1 MTDTSPSLLRRIV
14 LSPSG
19 AIGLVLILMVVAMA
33 ALAGY
38 LFPQGPWSMVA
49 RPYLWPGRNEAA
61 LFGTDPLG
69 RDILAGIF
77 YGARVSLL
85 VGLVA
90 TACALVIGITV
101 GSIAGYFGGAIDALL
116 MRITDAFQTIPGFL
130 FAIVL
135 VGVLS
140 PSITNIII
148 AIAVVSW
155 PPIARLTRAEVL
167 KVRAMEY
174 VQACKLMGMSSARI
188 ILTQVLPNS
197 LSPVIVATAVLVAI
211 AIITEAGLSFLGL
224 GDPNVMSWG
233 TLINIGRPAIRTS
246 WYISLIPS
254 GFVVLTVLALNLLGD
269 AINDALNPHF
279 RKR

>member
-1 MTDTSPSLLRRIV
+1 MLRRV
-14 LSPSG
+14 LLSPAG
-19 AIGLVLILMVVAMA
+19 FVGLLLLLMIVGMA
-33 ALAGY
+33 LSAGY
-38 LFPQGPWSMVA
+38 FFPKGPWALVA
-49 RPYLWPGRNEAA
+49 RPYMWPGQRPGL
-61 LFGTDPLG
+61 LFGTDSLG
-69 RDILAGIF
+69 RDILAAIF
-77 YGARVSLL
+77 YGSRVSLI

-90 TACALVIGITV
+90 TVCALAVGITV
-101 GSIAGYFGGAIDALL
+101 GSIAGYFGRGVDAVL

-135 VGVLS
+135 VSILS
-140 PSITNIII
+140 PSVTNIVI

-155 PPIARLTRAEVL
+155 PPVARLTRAEVL
-167 KVRAMEY
+167 RVRETEY
-174 VQACKLMGMSSARI
+174 VQSCKIIGMSTPRI

-197 LSPVIVATAVLVAI
+197 LSPVIVVAAVLVAT

-233 TLINIGRPAIRTS
+233 TLINVGRPSIRST
-246 WYISLIPS
+246 WFICVLP
-254 GFVVLTVLALNLLGD
+254 GLFVVMTVLALNLLGD

>member
-1 MTDTSPSLLRRIV
+1 MTEKSPSLLRRIV

-19 AIGLVLILMVVAMA
+19 AIGLVLILMVIAMA
-33 ALAGY
+33 ASAGY

-49 RPYLWPGRNEAA
+49 RPYLWPGRNEAV

-77 YGARVSLL
+77 YGARISLL

-90 TACALVIGITV
+90 TACALVIGIAV
-101 GSIAGYFGGAIDALL
+101 GSVAGYFGGAVDALL

-211 AIITEAGLSFLGL
+211 AIITEAGLAFLGL